1 MRFNGKQAVLAAGLI
16 GGLSTAVLADANVE
30 QIRQELAQLRQANTQ
45 LQQQVASMRSAENS
59 SWLNERRAEEVKAL
73 VREVLADADTRASL
87 AEGGITA
94 GYNKGFFLTS
104 EDGKFRL
111 NLGGQIQ
118 FRYLASLRNDSGGD
132 DVESGF
138 QLRRTKLRATGHI
151 GDPRIGFAVV
161 TAYDRNTGAAALE
174 EVKLT
179 YKINDK
185 LTFEAG
191 RYKSPFMR
199 EELTSSSRQLAVE
212 RSYFN
217 EVFTAG
223 FTEGVGLVWNPTDSL
238 RISGM
243 LNDGFRQGETS
254 AAKDFHNDDTD
265 FGAAARVDYRLAG
278 KWSQQADTSSWKGDD
293 FAAFVGAAVYY
304 AKSDTGHA
312 NGYNYE
318 VGYTADVMIQNKGLG
333 VFGAV
338 SGYNVDGDDG
348 AANLD
353 AWGAM
358 LQVSYMVIPDKFEP
372 FIRGEYMKFN
382 SEDETKLL
390 TAGFNYYLNKHNAKF
405 TLDAVWAMDAISSQ
419 AGLGL
424 LGDAAGQDN
433 QLAIRG
439 QFQLQF

>member
-1 MRFNGKQAVLAAGLI
+1 MSLNGKQAAMTAALVC
-16 GGLSTAVLADANVE
+16 GLSGAAWADADMD

-45 LQQQVASMRSAENS
+45 LQQQVASMQTAENIN
-59 SWLNERRAEEVKAL
+59 WLNERRAQEVKAMIH
-73 VREVLADADTRASL
+73 EVLADADTRSSL
-87 AEGGITA
+87 AEGGMTA
-94 GYNKGFFLTS
+94 GYNKGFFLAS

-118 FRYLASLRNDSGGD
+118 FRYIATLRDNSGGD
-132 DVESGF
+132 DFENGF

-179 YKINDK
+179 YKISDT

-191 RYKSPFMR
+191 RFKSPFMR

-223 FTEGVGLVWNPTDSL
+223 FTEGVGLVWTPTDKL
-238 RISGM
+238 RVSAM

-254 AAKDFHNDDTD
+254 TSKDFHNDDTD
-265 FGAAARVDYRLAG
+265 MGVAARVDYKLAG

-293 FAAFVGAAVYY
+293 FAAFAGAAVYY
-304 AKSDTGHA
+304 DKSDAGHA

-318 VGYTADVMIQNKGLG
+318 IGYTADVMIQNKGLG
-333 VFGAV
+333 IFGAV
-338 SGYNVDGDDG
+338 AGYNVDGDDG
-348 AANLD
+348 STDLD

-358 LQVSYMVIPDKFEP
+358 LQISYMVIPDKFEP

-382 SEDETKLL
+382 SEDETRLL

-405 TLDAVWAMDAISSQ
+405 TLDAVWAMDAIGSQ